1 MFILNNR
8 LYQGRLHTQIYSNVS
23 LNHFFDT
30 ENSPRYD
37 PDEQDKTFHCDKFTL
52 ENNKKPKLKIGDVL
66 SAYYMSGTIRHTR
79 ENEPDEIKKIPSVTK
94 ILKDTMSVESKLRL
108 QIWEEKM
115 VAQMGRHAFE
125 KMKEL
130 NFKRGH
136 RLHTAVGKYISMT

>member
-1 MFILNNR
+1 
-8 LYQGRLHTQIYSNVS
+8 
-23 LNHFFDT
+23 
-30 ENSPRYD
+30 
-37 PDEQDKTFHCDKFTL
+37 
-52 ENNKKPKLKIGDVL
+52 
-66 SAYYMSGTIRHTR
+66 MSGTIRHTR
-79 ENEPDEIKKIPSVTK
+79 ENEPDEIKNIPSVTK

-136 RLHTAVGKYISMT
+136 RLHTAVGKYISMTKNENRFDDTKLNFK